1 MTITYKQRIQ
11 KSRSYKNS
19 YICSASCNPASSW
32 HVVNTDYPLRV
43 LHTLSTV
50 ACIFPSIIIN
60 CFKPVGSAAR
70 ALHTYQS
77 RYGLEQHVPV
87 TSNFND
93 FGLSPT
99 GIEHRA
105 KYIANHYVYC
115 GASCKEHTIPCFDNI
130 LTSLLRH
137 IPDNQA
143 PYTFTNSQVKCC
155 QALTFYKDYVKNWP
169 GWLSR
174 SDFFLSFYFYYL
186 PRQKTKPRKCL
197 PSSFSLSCLASL

>member
-1 MTITYKQRIQ
+1 MKKTLSVSLIDYRSNCYI
-11 KSRSYKNS
+11 KSKTGIFSTRNKHKNKKNNLPQYYVTLS
-19 YICSASCNPASSW
+19 WSRWPSIINNEFINPRPTKVVIYVQHPVTPHSSW
-32 HVVNTDYPLRV
+32 HVVNTDYPLGV

-77 RYGLEQHVPV
+77 RYGLEQHVSMS
-87 TSNFND
+87 SNFND

-105 KYIANHYVYC
+105 KYIANHYAYC

-137 IPDNQA
+137 IPDN
-143 PYTFTNSQVKCC
+143 
-155 QALTFYKDYVKNWP
+155 
-169 GWLSR
+169 
-174 SDFFLSFYFYYL
+174 
-186 PRQKTKPRKCL
+186 
-197 PSSFSLSCLASL
+197 